1 MQYEHQQVTDDLTT
15 NGDVRY
21 IYTPAPDEE

>member
-1 MQYEHQQVTDDLTT
+1 MQYEVPQVTDDLTT
-15 NGDVRY
+15 NGNVRY